1 MDGGMGRSHC
11 TPSPR
16 IPLLPPPPVL
26 PCLSLGLGGSSEP
39 LSSAPGCVGPRTP
52 FPAGVQ

>member
-1 MDGGMGRSHC
+1 MEGWGGP
-11 TPSPR
+11 TAP
-16 IPLLPPPPVL
+16 PLPGSLCFPHPPVL